1 MELQFLDTD
10 DVRRIYDVLVED
22 FTQSSDPIEPVGVRD
37 DHLLEPAVS
46 RQYVSSGEILKY
58 KTPEENAA
66 TLAYGLCN
74 NHPFFNGN
82 TTATGK

>member
-1 MELQFLDTD
+1 MDLQFLDTD

-22 FTQSSDPIEPVGVRD
+22 FTQSSDPIEPAGVRD

>member
-22 FTQSSDPIEPVGVRD
+22 FTQSSDPIEPAGVRD

-46 RQYVSSGEILKY
+46 RQYVSSGEIL
-58 KTPEENAA
+58 A